1 MTSAISYSS
10 IDETYPVAGQDNNSQ
25 GFRDNFNYIKAGL
38 TTAASE
44 ITALQTNTAKTNADN
59 DFAANLIE
67 NFEYNNAYGTVASV
81 GTISGATNVEL
92 IDGVYQTF
100 TIANDLTLTFR
111 EWGAA
116 GVLSK
121 LTVELKSDGSARIVT
136 FSGSPTPTILTNF
149 GAVTYTLSATATTR
163 SIFNVWSTTG
173 GTTVFIEHVGNFTL

>member
-67 NFEYNNAYGTVASV
+67 NFV
-81 GTISGATNVEL
+81 
-92 IDGVYQTF
+92 
-100 TIANDLTLTFR
+100 
-111 EWGAA
+111 
-116 GVLSK
+116 K
-121 LTVELKSDGSARIVT
+121 LVKEKLQK
-136 FSGSPTPTILTNF
+136 FC
-149 GAVTYTLSATATTR
+149 
-163 SIFNVWSTTG
+163 
-173 GTTVFIEHVGNFTL
+173 

>member
-1 MTSAISYSS
+1 
-10 IDETYPVAGQDNNSQ
+10 
-25 GFRDNFNYIKAGL
+25 L
-38 TTAASE
+38 
-44 ITALQTNTAKTNADN
+44 
-59 DFAANLIE
+59 NLIE

-100 TIANDLTLTFR
+100 TIGGNLTLTFR

-121 LTVELKSDGSARIVT
+121 LTVELKSDGSARTVT

-149 GAVTYTLSATATTR
+149 GAVTFTLSATATTR

>member
-25 GFRDNFNYIKAGL
+25 GFRDNFNYIKSGL

-59 DFAANLIE
+59 DFALNLIE

-81 GTISGATNVEL
+81 GTVTTATNVEL
-92 IDGVYQTF
+92 IDGVYQTI
-100 TIANDLTLTFR
+100 TIGGNITLTFR

-121 LTVELKSDGSARIVT
+121 ITVELKNDGVSRTVT

-149 GAVTYTLSATATTR
+149 SGVTYPLSGAATTR

-173 GTTVFIEHVGNFTL
+173 GTTVFIEHVGNFTV